1 MKSLIVTALEF
12 AIGFAPVEWRAF
24 GLTILTAVRTLP
36 WLEEDLR
43 WDEVAALVE
52 AWLRDVMH
60 ARAETDGDL
69 ARQLRMA
76 AELHATREL
85 KRLNLLQGA

>member
-1 MKSLIVTALEF
+1 MKSLILTALEF
-12 AIGFAPVEWRAF
+12 AIGFAPVAWRAF
-24 GLTILTAVRTLP
+24 GLTILTAVRNTS
-36 WLEEDLR
+36 WLEGDTR
-43 WDEVAALVE
+43 WDEVAKVVE
-52 AWLRDVMH
+52 AWLRDVLL
-60 ARAETDGDL
+60 ARTETDGDL

>member
-24 GLTILTAVRTLP
+24 GLTILTSVRNTS
-36 WLEEDLR
+36 WLESDTR
-43 WDEVAALVE
+43 WDDVARIVE

-60 ARAETDGDL
+60 AQANTDAELG
-69 ARQLRMA
+69 RQLRMA

-85 KRLNLLQGA
+85 KRMNLLQGV